1 MSQDQRTIEECTS
14 GRDFI
19 AKSSIRQSKSVSHL
33 PSMKVEKPTDA
44 LKRIP
49 GNDKCADCGAPDP
62 DWASLNLGILICIE
76 CSGIHRKFGVHIS
89 KASQLSSLYNQAS
102 YFCSIILL
110 LSFSTLSYVWG
121 RKPY

>member
-1 MSQDQRTIEECTS
+1 MSIGSPICHDQRTIDECTR
-14 GRDFI
+14 GRDFTARNSI
-19 AKSSIRQSKSVSHL
+19 CQTKSSSNL

-62 DWASLNLGILICIE
+62 DWASLNLGILICVE
-76 CSGIHRKFGVHIS
+76 CSGIHRNLGVHIS
-89 KASQLSSLYNQAS
+89 KVGQGFFLLTIKLT
-102 YFCSIILL
+102 YF
-110 LSFSTLSYVWG
+110 FSTLSFVRG